1 MAAEPEDL
9 AKNEHLNIVQYFRE
23 EMPKHNK
30 QEETQDENR
39 IMEKDELKKKV
50 VEAAVQMKGKERG
63 KLSQELEVPEAYM
76 SKDSTK
82 AKVPAN
88 DNDFIRMCEEN
99 LSDITK
105 RYLMNDPNPT
115 LRYPHGGYRGAL
127 AADLRASSI
136 LDDDNDRTSISLRMS
151 NSFKQSVASAAAGG
165 Q

>member
-1 MAAEPEDL
+1 
-9 AKNEHLNIVQYFRE
+9 
-23 EMPKHNK
+23 MPKSAK
-30 QEETQDENR
+30 LETAQDEDKVT
-39 IMEKDELKKKV
+39 EKDELKKKV
-50 VEAAVQMKGKERG
+50 VEAAVQYRDKNKG
-63 KLSQELEVPEAYM
+63 KLSQELEVPEANA
-76 SKDSTK
+76 SRDGLK

-105 RYLMNDPNPT
+105 RYLLNDPNPT
-115 LRYPHGGYRGAL
+115 LRYAHGGYRGAL

-136 LDDDNDRTSISLRMS
+136 LDDDNDRSSISLRMS